1 MKTNFIVI
9 LTLSLVVNSCN
20 KSKKTTFSAKKESF
34 ILEASLTNIPDST
47 LFFLKNASKNITIDS
62 AYVINSELSLKGQ
75 LYQNDIPENLTLLST
90 SPEFIYTKLFVKN
103 GEHIRFSADKKD
115 FPWNIDVS
123 GSIYRDQE
131 EKFHQIKYQEQERV
145 KKLNSKY
152 GLEKEILV
160 KRIAEVK
167 DSISNIRLAL
177 IKKEINSYSGL
188 KNFNYDKD
196 KFSEEELKTMYSQL
210 NASLKETPTGK
221 SIKLLSQYP
230 KLEIGD
236 TYYDY
241 SALNSNG
248 NTMTLSQ
255 IKNKYILLHFSSI
268 ACPYNKASIPKLK
281 EMYANNRDKLE
292 IISISIDRNKED
304 WQNHIKRDSI
314 PWPYLWDGKGNFND
328 ANIKYRK
335 DGTPNYVLL
344 SPEKKILESWFG
356 YGQGIFK
363 DKFGDYFKF

>member
-1 MKTNFIVI
+1 MREKFILILLLVFASISCKTE
-9 LTLSLVVNSCN
+9 T
-20 KSKKTTFSAKKESF
+20 KKKERNKESF
-34 ILEASLTNIPDST
+34 TLNATLTNIPDST

-62 AYVINSELSLKGQ
+62 AYVINSKLSLNGQ
-75 LYQNDIPENLTLLST
+75 LYQKNLPENLTLLSI

-103 GEHIRFSADKKD
+103 GEHVTFNADKKD
-115 FPWNIDVS
+115 FPWNIDAS
-123 GSIYRDQE
+123 GSDYHDTE
-131 EKFHQIKYQEQERV
+131 EKFNQIEYQEQEII
-145 KKLNSKY
+145 KKINLKY
-152 GLEKEILV
+152 GSEKEALIKKITEL
-160 KRIAEVK
+160 K
-167 DSISNIRLAL
+167 DSISDMRLAL

-210 NASLKETPTGK
+210 DESLKETPTGK

-241 SALNSNG
+241 SALNTNG
-248 NTMTLSQ
+248 NTMALSQ

-268 ACPYNKASIPKLK
+268 GCPYNKASFPKLK
-281 EMYANNRDKLE
+281 EMYAKNRDKLE
-292 IISISIDRNKED
+292 IVSISMDRDKED

-344 SPEKKILESWFG
+344 SPDKKILESWFG